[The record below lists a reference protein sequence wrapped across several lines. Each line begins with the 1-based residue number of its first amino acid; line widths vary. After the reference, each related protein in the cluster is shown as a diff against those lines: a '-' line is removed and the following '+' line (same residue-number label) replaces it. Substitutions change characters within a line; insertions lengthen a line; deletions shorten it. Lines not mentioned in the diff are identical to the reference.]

1 MGNHD
6 IDPEITD
13 KSDSVFDE
21 AIAVLQSL
29 ANAAFPASARSD
41 VTSQE
46 AREVGETF
54 LTGLIERSS
63 PGDAT
68 LHWTEETYRALLEA
82 LPDALIIVGGDGLIV
97 LVNSQTEN
105 LFGYRRNELLNQP
118 IERMVPSRFRHV
130 HVSSRDA
137 YFADPHVRPMG
148 AGIDLYGRRK
158 DGSEFPV
165 EISLSPL
172 QTESG
177 LHVISTI
184 RDISDKKRL
193 EARYRTLVEE
203 IPAVTFMASLD
214 GGVSEFYVSPQIEEL
229 LGFTQQE
236 WVENP
241 ILWYTQLHEDDR
253 QRWHEEFA
261 RTLNLAER
269 FQSVYRFRAR
279 DGHVVWIHGEAKVGR
294 DSDGHPLFLQ
304 GVAFDITD
312 RKEAE
317 EALRHARDELE
328 DKVIERTADLD
339 KSLKEKNVAI
349 KEVHHRVKGNLQLI
363 SSMHRS
369 QSRNVQDPKVK
380 AVFGEMADRLR
391 SIADIH
397 EDLYEAEDLAH
408 VDFGKS
414 VRRLASNLIR
424 SFRPEVKM
432 EIDVRDA
439 FLNIHTAIPC
449 GLIINE
455 LLLNSLKYAFPE
467 QTAEPSGESGQTRE
481 PEVLRIGVAVRAE
494 GENFVLTVRDNGKG
508 FPADLDI
515 YDTDSLGL
523 EIVTSQVDKLD
534 GSIHL
539 TRSPGTAFTITFP
552 SRQED

>member
-1 MGNHD
+1 MGDQD
-6 IDPEITD
+6 IDLEITD
-13 KSDSVFDE
+13 ASDPVFDE
-21 AIAVLQSL
+21 AIGVLQSL
-29 ANAAFPASARSD
+29 ANAAFPANAARGAG
-41 VTSQE
+41 TSQE
-46 AREVGETF
+46 TREVGEIF
-54 LTGLIERSS
+54 LTGLKERSS
-63 PGDAT
+63 HGDAT
-68 LHWTEETYRALLEA
+68 LRWTEETYRGLLEA
-82 LPDALIIVGGDGLIV
+82 LPDALIIVGSDGLIV
-97 LVNSQTEN
+97 LVNSQTEG

-118 IERMVPSRFRHV
+118 IERMIPGRFRHK

-184 RDISDKKRL
+184 RDISEKKRL

-279 DGHVVWIHGEAKVGR
+279 DGHVVWIHGEAQVGR

-380 AVFGEMADRLR
+380 AVFDEMADRLR

-424 SFRPEVKM
+424 SFRPEVKL
-432 EIDVRDA
+432 EIDVSDA

-467 QTAEPSGESGQTRE
+467 KTDEPSSQTRA
-481 PEVLRIGVAVRAE
+481 PGVLRIGVSVRAK

-534 GSIHL
+534 GSIRL
-539 TRSPGTAFTITFP
+539 TRSPGTTFTITFP
-552 SRQED
+552 AKQED